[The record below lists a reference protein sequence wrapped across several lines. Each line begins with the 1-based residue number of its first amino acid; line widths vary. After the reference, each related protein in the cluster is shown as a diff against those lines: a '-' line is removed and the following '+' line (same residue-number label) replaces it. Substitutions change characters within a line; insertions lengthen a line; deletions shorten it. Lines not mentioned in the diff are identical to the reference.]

1 LKRDDPG
8 AESAEPIG
16 AGMTVAEPGGRAPAP
31 TVVSAPRPAHRPDG
45 QPTGRRDWVV
55 TAVLLATDAAMIAF
69 AFYTS
74 WAIRYVAEIGPE
86 IEETNYVPYA
96 VFAPLL
102 IWLIPVSLVTFA
114 MSGLYRQRRGTEWF
128 DDIAPV
134 VRGTALS
141 TLSLFA
147 GVALLRYPA
156 TSRLTFILAWLLSFT
171 FVIAGRALVQL
182 VATLLHRR
190 GIGVERVLVVGG
202 NNLGRIIMQSLA
214 TRAHLGY
221 QVVGFVDDD
230 RAGDFGRFRHLGGL
244 DDVER
249 LADEQRVDQVIVALP
264 AASHAAILRI
274 VDHCRA
280 GRVSFKLVPDLYE
293 MSLSRVDV
301 DTVSGIPLI
310 GLKDVSIVG
319 WNAVTKRA
327 IDIGVSGL
335 ALILLSPLLATIAL
349 LIRLESPG
357 PIIYRHTRIG
367 RNRQPFTMFKFR
379 SMRQGADGQRAA
391 LVVETD
397 GDRRLFKDRAD
408 PRRTRVGAFIRR
420 WSLDELPQFW
430 NVLIGDMS
438 VVGPRPQIPPEVNNY
453 EEWHY
458 KRLAVSPGLTGL
470 WQVSGRSE
478 LTFDEMVIYD
488 IYYIENWS
496 LGLDFRILL
505 RTFPAVLQGRG
516 AF

>member
-1 LKRDDPG
+1 
-8 AESAEPIG
+8 
-16 AGMTVAEPGGRAPAP
+16 MTVVEPDGRAPAP
-31 TVVSAPRPAHRPDG
+31 ITLEPRVLERADG
-45 QPTGRRDWVV
+45 SPGGRRDWVL
-55 TAVLLATDAAMIAF
+55 TAVQLVADTLMIAF
-69 AFYTS
+69 ALFTS

-86 IEETNYVPYA
+86 IEEINYVPFS

-102 IWLIPVSLVTFA
+102 AGLIPISLLTFA

-128 DDIAPV
+128 DDLPSV
-134 VRGTALS
+134 VRGTALA
-141 TLSLFA
+141 TMSLFA

-156 TSRLTFILAWLLSFT
+156 TSRLTFILAWLLAAT
-171 FVIAGRALVQL
+171 FVVAGRALVQL

-190 GIGVERVLVVGG
+190 GVGVERVLVVGG

-221 QVVGFVDDD
+221 QVIGFVDDD

-249 LADEQRVDQVIVALP
+249 LADEERIDQVIVALP
-264 AASHAAILRI
+264 SASHAAILRI
-274 VDHCRA
+274 VDHCRQ
-280 GRVSFKLVPDLYE
+280 GEVSFKLVPDLYE

-310 GLKDVSIVG
+310 GLKDVSILG
-319 WNAVTKRA
+319 WNALTKRA
-327 IDIGVSGL
+327 IDIVLSTL
-335 ALILLSPLLATIAL
+335 ALVVLSPILAITAI
-349 LIRLESPG
+349 LIKLESPG
-357 PIIYRHTRIG
+357 PILYRHTRIG
-367 RNRQPFTMFKFR
+367 KSRQPFTMYKFR
-379 SMRQGADGQRAA
+379 SMRQDADRERAA
-391 LVVETD
+391 MVVGLD
-397 GDRRLFKDRAD
+397 GDRRLFKDRKD
-408 PRRTRVGAFIRR
+408 PRRTHVGAFIRR
-420 WSLDELPQFW
+420 WSIDELPQLW

-438 VVGPRPQIPPEVNNY
+438 VVGPRPQIPPEVANY
-453 EEWHY
+453 EDWHY

-505 RTFPAVLQGRG
+505 RTVPAVLQGRG

>member
-1 LKRDDPG
+1 MTLV
-8 AESAEPIG
+8 EPS
-16 AGMTVAEPGGRAPAP
+16 GRAPAP
-31 TVVSAPRPAHRPDG
+31 ATSVPRISERADG
-45 QPTGRRDWVV
+45 PSGGRRDWVL
-55 TAVLLATDAAMIAF
+55 TAVLIVADALTIGL
-69 AFYTS
+69 AFYAS
-74 WAIRYVAEIGPE
+74 WATRYVAEIGPE
-86 IEETNYVPYA
+86 IEDANYVPFS

-102 IWLIPVSLVTFA
+102 IGLIPATWLTFA
-114 MSGLYRQRRGTEWF
+114 VSGLYRQRRGTEWF
-128 DDIAPV
+128 DDIAAV
-134 VRGTALS
+134 FKS
-141 TLSLFA
+141 TSLTTMALFA
-147 GVALLRYPA
+147 GVSLLRYPA
-156 TSRLTFILAWLLSFT
+156 TSRLTFILAWLLGF
-171 FVIAGRALVQL
+171 FCVVAGRAIVQL

-230 RAGDFGRFRHLGGL
+230 RASDFGRFRHLGGL
-244 DDVER
+244 DDVEQI
-249 LADEQRVDQVIVALP
+249 ATDERIDHVIVALP
-264 AASHAAILRI
+264 SASHAAILRI
-274 VDHCRA
+274 VDHCRQ

-293 MSLSRVDV
+293 MSLNRVDV

-310 GLKDVSIVG
+310 GLKDVSILG
-319 WNAVTKRA
+319 WNALTKRA
-327 IDIGVSGL
+327 LDVFLSGL
-335 ALILLSPLLATIAL
+335 ALLLLSPILAIVAL

-357 PIIYRHTRIG
+357 PVLYRHTRIG
-367 RNRQPFTMFKFR
+367 KNRQPFTMFKFR
-379 SMRQGADGQRAA
+379 SMRQNADRERTA
-391 LVVETD
+391 LLTEVD
-397 GDRRLFKDRAD
+397 GDRRLFKDRKD

-420 WSLDELPQFW
+420 WSMDELPQFW

-438 VVGPRPQIPPEVNNY
+438 VVGPRPQIPPEVASY
-453 EEWHY
+453 EDWHY

-505 RTFPAVLQGRG
+505 RTLPAVLQGRG

>member
-1 LKRDDPG
+1 
-8 AESAEPIG
+8 
-16 AGMTVAEPGGRAPAP
+16 MTVVEPGGRVPA
-31 TVVSAPRPAHRPDG
+31 SAPQWSAASDRTDG
-45 QPTGRRDWVV
+45 PPPGRRDWVL
-55 TAVLLATDAAMIAF
+55 TAVLFVMDTLMIVLAF
-69 AFYTS
+69 FTS
-74 WAIRYVAEIGPE
+74 WAIRYVAEVGPE
-86 IEETNYVPYA
+86 IEDSNYVPF
-96 VFAPLL
+96 VIFAPVLL
-102 IWLIPVSLVTFA
+102 GLIPVSLITLAF
-114 MSGLYRQRRGTEWF
+114 SGLYRQRRGTEWF
-128 DDIAPV
+128 DDIPGVA
-134 VRGTALS
+134 RSMALAIM
-141 TLSLFA
+141 TLFA

-156 TSRLTFILAWLLSFT
+156 TSRLTFILAWFT
-171 FVIAGRALVQL
+171 ATLFVIAGRALVQL

-190 GIGVERVLVVGG
+190 GVGVERVLVVGG

-214 TRAHLGY
+214 SRAHLGY

-230 RAGDFGRFRHLGGL
+230 RAGNFGRFRHLGGL

-249 LADEQRVDQVIVALP
+249 LATEQRIDQVIVALP

-274 VDHCRA
+274 VDHCRQ
-280 GRVSFKLVPDLYE
+280 GQVSFKLVPDLYE

-319 WNAVTKRA
+319 WNALTKRLM
-327 IDIGVSGL
+327 DISVSAL
-335 ALILLSPLLATIAL
+335 ALLALSPLLAVIAV
-349 LIRLESPG
+349 LIKLESRG
-357 PIIYRHTRIG
+357 PVMYRHVRIG
-367 RNRQPFTMFKFR
+367 RNRQPFTMYKFR
-379 SMRQGADGQRAA
+379 SMRQGADLQRAA
-391 LVVETD
+391 LVIQTD
-397 GDRRLFKDRAD
+397 GDNRLFKDRRD
-408 PRRTRVGAFIRR
+408 PRVTRVGAVIRR

-438 VVGPRPQIPPEVNNY
+438 VVGPRPQIPPEVATY
-453 EEWHY
+453 EDWHY

-505 RTFPAVLQGRG
+505 RTVPAVLQGRG

>member
-1 LKRDDPG
+1 
-8 AESAEPIG
+8 
-16 AGMTVAEPGGRAPAP
+16 MTVVEPSGPAPAP
-31 TVVSAPRPAHRPDG
+31 PTPTPRLTDRSDGPAG
-45 QPTGRRDWVV
+45 GRRDWVL
-55 TAVLLATDAAMIAF
+55 TAVLIVADALTIGL

-86 IEETNYVPYA
+86 IEETNFVPFA

-102 IWLIPVSLVTFA
+102 VGLIPATWLTFA
-114 MSGLYRQRRGTEWF
+114 VSGLYRQRRGTEWF
-128 DDIAPV
+128 DDIAAIF
-134 VRGTALS
+134 RNTSLTTMA
-141 TLSLFA
+141 LFA
-147 GVALLRYPA
+147 GVSLTRYPA
-156 TSRLTFILAWLLSFT
+156 TSRLTFILAWLLGFCLI
-171 FVIAGRALVQL
+171 VAGRALVQL
-182 VATLLHRR
+182 VATLLHHR

-214 TRAHLGY
+214 ARAHLGY

-230 RAGDFGRFRHLGGL
+230 RASDFGRFRHLGGL

-249 LADEQRVDQVIVALP
+249 IADGERIDHVIVALP
-264 AASHAAILRI
+264 SASHAAILRI
-274 VDHCRA
+274 VDHCRR
-280 GRVSFKLVPDLYE
+280 GRVSFRLVPDLYE
-293 MSLSRVDV
+293 MSLNRVDV

-327 IDIGVSGL
+327 IDVGVSGL
-335 ALILLSPLLATIAL
+335 ALLALSPILAVVAL
-349 LIRLESPG
+349 LIKLESAG
-357 PIIYRHTRIG
+357 PVLYRHTRIG
-367 RNRQPFTMFKFR
+367 KNRQPFTMYKFR
-379 SMRQGADGQRAA
+379 SMRQNADRERTA
-391 LVVETD
+391 LLTEID
-397 GDRRLFKDRAD
+397 GDKRLFKDRQD

-420 WSLDELPQFW
+420 WSIDELPQFW

-438 VVGPRPQIPPEVNNY
+438 VVGPRPQIPPEVASY

-488 IYYIENWS
+488 IYYIENWT

-505 RTFPAVLQGRG
+505 RTLPAVLQGRG

>member
-1 LKRDDPG
+1 
-8 AESAEPIG
+8 
-16 AGMTVAEPGGRAPAP
+16 MTVVEPGGRVPA
-31 TVVSAPRPAHRPDG
+31 SAPQWSAASDRTDG
-45 QPTGRRDWVV
+45 PPPGRRDWVL
-55 TAVLLATDAAMIAF
+55 TAVLFVMDTLMIVLAF
-69 AFYTS
+69 FTS
-74 WAIRYVAEIGPE
+74 WAIRYVAEVGPE
-86 IEETNYVPYA
+86 IEDSNYVPF
-96 VFAPLL
+96 VIFAPVLL
-102 IWLIPVSLVTFA
+102 GLIPVSLITLAF
-114 MSGLYRQRRGTEWF
+114 SGLYRQRRGTEWF
-128 DDIAPV
+128 DDIPGVA
-134 VRGTALS
+134 RSMALAIM
-141 TLSLFA
+141 TLFA

-156 TSRLTFILAWLLSFT
+156 TSRLTFILAWFT
-171 FVIAGRALVQL
+171 ATLFVIAGRALVQL

-190 GIGVERVLVVGG
+190 GVGVERVLVVGG

-214 TRAHLGY
+214 SRAHLGY

-230 RAGDFGRFRHLGGL
+230 RAGNFGRFRHLGGL

-249 LADEQRVDQVIVALP
+249 LATEQRIDQVIVALP

-274 VDHCRA
+274 VDHCRQ
-280 GRVSFKLVPDLYE
+280 GQVSFKLVPDLYE

-319 WNAVTKRA
+319 WNALTKRLM
-327 IDIGVSGL
+327 DISVSAL
-335 ALILLSPLLATIAL
+335 ALLSLSPLLAVIAV
-349 LIRLESPG
+349 LIKLESRG
-357 PIIYRHTRIG
+357 PVMYRHVRIG
-367 RNRQPFTMFKFR
+367 RNRQPFTMYKFR
-379 SMRQGADGQRAA
+379 SMRQGADLQRAA
-391 LVVETD
+391 LVIQTD
-397 GDRRLFKDRAD
+397 GDNRLFKDRRD
-408 PRRTRVGAFIRR
+408 PRVTRVGAVIRR

-438 VVGPRPQIPPEVNNY
+438 VVGPRPQIPPEVATY
-453 EEWHY
+453 EDWHY

-505 RTFPAVLQGRG
+505 RTVPAVLQGRG

>member
-1 LKRDDPG
+1 
-8 AESAEPIG
+8 
-16 AGMTVAEPGGRAPAP
+16 MTVVDPQGRVGVAQ
-31 TVVSAPRPAHRPDG
+31 APRPGPSERADG
-45 QPTGRRDWVV
+45 PSGGRRDWVLTV
-55 TAVLLATDAAMIAF
+55 VHVATDAAMIVLAF
-69 AFYTS
+69 FTS

-86 IEETNYVPYA
+86 IEETNYVPFS
-96 VFAPLL
+96 VFAPVLL
-102 IWLIPVSLVTFA
+102 GLIPVSLLAIAF
-114 MSGLYRQRRGTEWF
+114 SGLYRQRRGTEWF
-128 DDIAPV
+128 DDIPSV
-134 VRGTALS
+134 TRSIALA
-141 TLSLFA
+141 TMTLFA

-156 TSRLTFILAWLLSFT
+156 TSRLTFILTWFT
-171 FVIAGRALVQL
+171 ATLFVILGRAIVQL
-182 VATLLHRR
+182 VASILHQR
-190 GIGVERVLVVGG
+190 GIGVERVLIVGG

-214 TRAHLGY
+214 SRAHLGY
-221 QVVGFVDDD
+221 YVVGFVDDD

-249 LADEQRVDQVIVALP
+249 LAEEEKIDQVIVALP

-274 VDHCRA
+274 VDHCRQ
-280 GRVSFKLVPDLYE
+280 GQVSFKLVPDLYE

-310 GLKDVSIVG
+310 GLKDVAIIG
-319 WNAVTKRA
+319 WNALTKRA
-327 IDIGVSGL
+327 IDIVVASL
-335 ALILLSPLLATIAL
+335 ALLALSPILAVIAL
-349 LIRLESPG
+349 LIKLESRG
-357 PIIYRHTRIG
+357 PVLYHHTRIG
-367 RNRQPFTMFKFR
+367 KNRLPFTMFKFR
-379 SMRQGADGQRAA
+379 SMRQDADKLRAA
-391 LVVETD
+391 MLKEQD
-397 GDRRLFKDRAD
+397 GDNRLFKDRRD
-408 PRRTRVGAFIRR
+408 PRITRVGGVIRR

-438 VVGPRPQIPPEVNNY
+438 VVGPRPQIPPEVANY
-453 EEWHY
+453 EDWHY

-505 RTFPAVLQGRG
+505 RTVPAVLQGRG

>member
-1 LKRDDPG
+1 
-8 AESAEPIG
+8 
-16 AGMTVAEPGGRAPAP
+16 MTVAKPGSRVP
-31 TVVSAPRPAHRPDG
+31 SASLPGHGPIDRPDG
-45 QPTGRRDWVV
+45 PVGARRDWVL
-55 TAVLLATDAAMIAF
+55 TAVLVATDVATIVLAF
-69 AFYTS
+69 FTS
-74 WAIRYVAEIGPE
+74 WAIRYVAEVGPE
-86 IEETNYVPYA
+86 IEETNYVPFA
-96 VFAPLL
+96 VFAPVLL
-102 IWLIPVSLVTFA
+102 GLIPVSLLAITF
-114 MSGLYRQRRGTEWF
+114 SGLYRQRRGTEWF
-128 DDIAPV
+128 DDIPSVA
-134 VRGTALS
+134 RSIALA
-141 TLSLFA
+141 TMTLFA
-147 GVALLRYPA
+147 LVALLRYPA
-156 TSRLTFILAWLLSFT
+156 TSRLTFIITWFT
-171 FVIAGRALVQL
+171 ATVFVIAGRALVQL
-182 VATLLHRR
+182 VATALHKR

-214 TRAHLGY
+214 SRAHLGY

-249 LADEQRVDQVIVALP
+249 LAEAEKIDQVIVALP

-274 VDHCRA
+274 VDHCRQDQ
-280 GRVSFKLVPDLYE
+280 VSFKLVPDLYE

-319 WNAVTKRA
+319 WNAITKRG
-327 IDIGVSGL
+327 IDIAVAAL
-335 ALILLSPLLATIAL
+335 ALLALSPLLIAVAL
-349 LIRLESPG
+349 LIKLESRG
-357 PIIYRHTRIG
+357 PVMYRHVRIG
-367 RNRQPFTMFKFR
+367 KNRQPFTMYKFR
-379 SMRQGADGQRAA
+379 SMRQDADKLRTA
-391 LVVETD
+391 LLEAQS
-397 GDRRLFKDRAD
+397 GDNRLFKDRRD
-408 PRRTRVGAFIRR
+408 PRITRIGAVIRR
-420 WSLDELPQFW
+420 WSIDELPQFW

-438 VVGPRPQIPPEVNNY
+438 VVGPRPQIPPEVANY
-453 EEWHY
+453 EDWHY

-505 RTFPAVLQGRG
+505 RTVPAVLQGRG

>member
-1 LKRDDPG
+1 
-8 AESAEPIG
+8 
-16 AGMTVAEPGGRAPAP
+16 MTVVEPGGRAPAP
-31 TVVSAPRPAHRPDG
+31 VTPKVRLPERSDRPSG
-45 QPTGRRDWVV
+45 GRRDWVLTV
-55 TAVLLATDAAMIAF
+55 VLIVADALTIGL

-74 WAIRYVAEIGPE
+74 WAIRYIAEIGPE
-86 IEETNYVPYA
+86 IEETNYVPFA

-102 IWLIPVSLVTFA
+102 LGLIPATWLTFA
-114 MSGLYRQRRGTEWF
+114 VSGLYRQRRGTEWF
-128 DDIAPV
+128 DDIAAIF
-134 VRGTALS
+134 RNTSLTTMA
-141 TLSLFA
+141 LFA
-147 GVALLRYPA
+147 GVSLTRYPA
-156 TSRLTFILAWLLSFT
+156 TSRLTFILAWLLGFLLI
-171 FVIAGRALVQL
+171 VAGRALVQL

-214 TRAHLGY
+214 ARAHLGY

-230 RAGDFGRFRHLGGL
+230 RASDFGRFRHLGGL

-249 LADEQRVDQVIVALP
+249 IADGERIGHVIVALP
-264 AASHAAILRI
+264 SASHAAILRI
-274 VDHCRA
+274 VDHCRR
-280 GRVSFKLVPDLYE
+280 GRVSFRLVPDLYE
-293 MSLSRVDV
+293 MSLNRVDV

-327 IDIGVSGL
+327 IDVIVSGL
-335 ALILLSPLLATIAL
+335 ALLVLSPILAVVAL
-349 LIRLESPG
+349 LIKLESTG
-357 PIIYRHTRIG
+357 PVLYRHTRIG
-367 RNRQPFTMFKFR
+367 KNRQPFTMFKFR
-379 SMRQGADGQRAA
+379 SMRQNADRERTA
-391 LVVETD
+391 LLTELD
-397 GDRRLFKDRAD
+397 GDKRLFKDRQD
-408 PRRTRVGAFIRR
+408 PRRTRVGTFIRR
-420 WSLDELPQFW
+420 WSIDELPQFW

-438 VVGPRPQIPPEVNNY
+438 VVGPRPQIPPEVASY

-488 IYYIENWS
+488 IYYIENWT

-505 RTFPAVLQGRG
+505 RTLPAVLQGRG

>member
-1 LKRDDPG
+1 
-8 AESAEPIG
+8 
-16 AGMTVAEPGGRAPAP
+16 MTVVNPGGRPDLAPVPPSRLSDRAETP
-31 TVVSAPRPAHRPDG
+31 GAV
-45 QPTGRRDWVV
+45 RRDWIL
-55 TAVLLATDAAMIAF
+55 TAVHVATDATMIVAAF
-69 AFYTS
+69 FTS
-74 WAIRYVAEIGPE
+74 WAIRYVAEVGPE
-86 IEETNYVPYA
+86 IEETNYVPFS
-96 VFAPLL
+96 VFAPVLL
-102 IWLIPVSLVTFA
+102 GLIPVALLTIAFG
-114 MSGLYRQRRGTEWF
+114 GLYRQRRGTEWF
-128 DDIAPV
+128 DDIPSVA
-134 VRGTALS
+134 RSIALA
-141 TLSLFA
+141 TMTLFA

-156 TSRLTFILAWLLSFT
+156 TSRLTFILTWVTATL
-171 FVIAGRALVQL
+171 FVIVGRALVQL
-182 VATLLHRR
+182 VASILHQR

-214 TRAHLGY
+214 SRSYLGY
-221 QVVGFVDDD
+221 HVIGFVDDD

-249 LADEQRVDQVIVALP
+249 LAEEEKIDQVIVALP

-274 VDHCRA
+274 VDHCRQ
-280 GRVSFKLVPDLYE
+280 GQVSFKLVPDLYE

-310 GLKDVSIVG
+310 GLKDVSIIG
-319 WNAVTKRA
+319 WNALTKRA
-327 IDIGVSGL
+327 IDVLVAAL
-335 ALILLSPLLATIAL
+335 AIMVLSPILAVIAL
-349 LIRLESPG
+349 LIKLESRG
-357 PIIYRHTRIG
+357 PILYRHTRIG
-367 RNRQPFTMFKFR
+367 KNRQPFTMFKFR
-379 SMRQGADGQRAA
+379 SMRQDADKLRAA
-391 LVVETD
+391 MLKEQD
-397 GDRRLFKDRAD
+397 GDNRLFKDRRD
-408 PRRTRVGAFIRR
+408 PRITRVGSVIRR

-438 VVGPRPQIPPEVNNY
+438 VVGPRPQIPPEVANY
-453 EEWHY
+453 EDWHY

-505 RTFPAVLQGRG
+505 RTVPAVLQGRG